1 MHNKN
6 LRIIAVV
13 LMLAGMG
20 IYLATMDLSEE
31 PEPET
36 GNPVETSQPAGTYD

>member
-31 PEPET
+31 PEPEA
-36 GNPVETSQPAGTYD
+36 PAETSQPVGTYD